1 MQLQIDSRQMN
12 SSSDKDA
19 NVLWCRESEIILKR
33 VFFESNLL
41 WSLTWRLSQYI
52 RRRVLLRKSFKTRIL
67 FTLLTIF
74 AIQIS
79 SAKHLNHNRIRLDV
93 FCHEMINRSQDNCI
107 IIAEYSLNNALD
119 HLRDSLQTAEHY
131 CKDQE
136 FFNDTFK

>member
-1 MQLQIDSRQMN
+1 MQLQIDSRQTN

-19 NVLWCRESEIILKR
+19 NVSRCRESEIILKR

-41 WSLTWRLSQYI
+41 RSLTWRLSQYVK
-52 RRRVLLRKSFKTRIL
+52 RRALLRKSFKTRIL
-67 FTLLTIF
+67 FTLSTIF

-79 SAKHLNHNRIRLDV
+79 SARHLNCDRIKLDV

-107 IIAEYSLNNALD
+107 IIAECSLNNALD
-119 HLRDSLQTAEHY
+119 YLRDSLQTAEHY
-131 CKDQE
+131 RKDQE